1 MQIVENLVR
10 LLSRFR
16 YPVSLPEDLAKDLG
30 VKLANTV
37 SFRQLL
43 RELHSSDLRCGRLKR
58 FMARAEAEAIFNSA
72 LKKESFKSSSLF
84 SYYFNKSWLVFALYF
99 DETERLR
106 RLYVQCPSCCD
117 FEGFDIH
124 LVDEEQRFAM
134 TGTH

>member
-1 MQIVENLVR
+1 MQIVENLTR
-10 LLSRFR
+10 LISRFR

-30 VKLANTV
+30 VKLVNTV
-37 SFRQLL
+37 NFRQLL
-43 RELHSSDLRCGRLKR
+43 RILHSSDLRCNRLKR
-58 FMARAEAEAIFNSA
+58 LMSRAQAEAIFRSA

-99 DETERLR
+99 DEKDQLR
-106 RLYVQCPSCCD
+106 RLYVQCPSCSN

-124 LVDEEQRFAM
+124 LEEEQPIAL